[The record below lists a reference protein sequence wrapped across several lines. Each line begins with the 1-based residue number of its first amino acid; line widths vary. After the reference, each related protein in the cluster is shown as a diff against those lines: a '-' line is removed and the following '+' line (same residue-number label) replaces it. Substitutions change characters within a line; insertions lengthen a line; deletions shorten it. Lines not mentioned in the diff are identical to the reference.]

1 MEDNTVA
8 RLSLGKTRLPRPV
21 SMLAAALVLVA
32 ACVGARQ
39 YITGEED
46 GAVQTARVE
55 RGNLEKTVTSVGSLK
70 PKDYVDVGTQV
81 SGRVE
86 KVHVEI
92 GDRVDKGDLIAE
104 IDPIVYES
112 TVHKDRANLENL
124 RAQLRQQQAELALAR
139 QQLARNERMVQ
150 ANAVSQDTVDQ
161 AQAAAKVSEAQVAAT
176 QAQIKAAEATLAG
189 DLANL
194 GYTKIYAPLA
204 GTVVSET
211 TLEGQTV
218 NAVQSAP
225 VIVQVANLDVMTVW
239 AQVAEAD
246 VNKIQ
251 PGMAAYF
258 TTLGMPERRWRGIVR
273 QVQPTPTTTNDV
285 VLYNVLIDVQN
296 EERLLLPSMTVQVF
310 FLLGEARDV
319 PIVPLNALRA
329 DRKAGPDMY
338 QATVLTANGTA
349 TRRVKVGLTNRN
361 DAQVLSG
368 LQPGDQV
375 VLPEQ
380 RVAKNAGQRM
390 GGRPPMGPQ
399 L

>member
-8 RLSLGKTRLPRPV
+8 RSNLGKTRLPRAV
-21 SMLAAALVLVA
+21 WMLAAVLVLVA

-39 YITGEED
+39 YINGGEE

-55 RGNLEKTVTSVGSLK
+55 RGDLEKTVTSVGSLK

-92 GDRVDKGDLIAE
+92 GDRVKKGDLIAE
-104 IDPIVYES
+104 IDPTVYES

-139 QQLARNERMVQ
+139 EQLARNERMVK

-218 NAVQSAP
+218 NSVQSAP

-251 PGMAAYF
+251 PGMSAYF
-258 TTLGMPERRWRGIVR
+258 TTLGMPERRWRGTVR

-310 FLLGEARDV
+310 FMLGEAKGV

-338 QATVLTANGTA
+338 QATVLTANGA
-349 TRRVKVGLTNRN
+349 AHRSVKVGLINRN
-361 DAQVLSG
+361 SAQVLSG

-380 RVAKNAGQRM
+380 RVAKSSEQRT
-390 GGRPPMGPQ
+390 GGRPPMGPR